1 MRQGASE
8 EMDEVG
14 TLSPVDVRQ
23 VWADEARDF
32 TPWLAENAD
41 LLGEALGMDLIHE
54 QSEAAVGRFSADL
67 VFREASTDRCVVVE
81 NIFAP
86 YRTGI
91 TRAVKEKVM
100 ESKTLQETVLSL
112 PPDERAA
119 LAERL
124 LLSLDEPSEEELA
137 QIWLSEADKR
147 ARELDHGEVRSIPA
161 EEVRRKARALLR

>member
-1 MRQGASE
+1 
-8 EMDEVG
+8 MDEVG

-81 NIFAP
+81 NMFVP
-86 YRTGI
+86 T
-91 TRAVKEKVM
+91 EQ
-100 ESKTLQETVLSL
+100 ELQGL
-112 PPDERAA
+112 
-119 LAERL
+119 
-124 LLSLDEPSEEELA
+124 
-137 QIWLSEADKR
+137 
-147 ARELDHGEVRSIPA
+147 
-161 EEVRRKARALLR
+161 